1 MTYEEILAH
10 IYGLR
15 RFGIRPGLARISALL
30 QQLGNPQESFAVIHV
45 VGTNGKGSTA
55 AFLASLLTAGGYR
68 TGLFTSP
75 HLISFTERFR
85 LDGTEIAEERAG
97 RLAERVLAAAPPGT
111 TFFEVVTALALLWFA
126 EAGVAV
132 AVVEAGMGGGHDATS
147 AANGLMTVITPI
159 ALDHCEWL
167 GASLPAIAREKGAI
181 IKPGTPVVLS
191 RQPEAVSAVLAE
203 QCRRGGNSLV
213 RLDND
218 FSAAW
223 HEDGTLAYHGL
234 ARTLSGL
241 RPGIGGRYQADN
253 AATALAA
260 AESLGHCGFPL
271 PETAFGDGLAA
282 ARWPGRM
289 ELFPGPPRILLDGAH
304 NPAGAAALAAS
315 LGGLSRSRLFMVLG
329 VMGDKDL
336 AGILS
341 PLLPLAGEVVA
352 VTPTVERALPSALL
366 AAECASRGCPAVDG
380 GSVAA
385 GLALAR
391 QRATDD
397 DLILVCG
404 SLFTVGEARAVL
416 LTKRYEPFRG

>member
-1 MTYEEILAH
+1 MTYEELLAH
-10 IYGLR
+10 IYGLK
-15 RFGIRPGLARISALL
+15 RFGIRPGLVRISSLL
-30 QQLGNPQESFAVIHV
+30 HRLGNPQESFAVVHV

-85 LDGTEIAEERAG
+85 IDGAEIAPETAG
-97 RLAERVLAAAPPGT
+97 RLAERVLAAALPGT
-111 TFFEVVTALALLWFA
+111 TFFEIVTALALLWFA
-126 EAGVAV
+126 ERQVAV
-132 AVVEAGMGGGHDATS
+132 AIVEAGMGGGKDATN
-147 AANGLMTVITPI
+147 AAQGVMTVVTPV

-167 GASLPAIAREKGAI
+167 GANLAAIALEKGGI

-191 RQPEAVSAVLAE
+191 RQPETVSEVLVELGLHQECTLA
-203 QCRRGGNSLV
+203 
-213 RLDND
+213 RLDRD

-223 HEDGTLAYHGL
+223 QEDGTLAYHGVERVL
-234 ARTLSGL
+234 AGL

-260 AESLGHCGFPL
+260 AELLGGCGFPL
-271 PETAFGDGLAA
+271 TGAAFAAGLAA

-304 NPAGAAALAAS
+304 NPAGAAALAAA
-315 LGGLSRSRLFMVLG
+315 LGELRRRRLLVVLG

-336 AGILS
+336 DGILA
-341 PLLPLAGEVVA
+341 PLVPLADEVVA
-352 VTPTVERALPSALL
+352 VTPAVDRALPSADL
-366 AAECASRGCPAVDG
+366 AAACAARDCAATDG
-380 GSVAA
+380 ATVAA

-391 QRATDD
+391 ERAAAD